1 MGKGYGTYGIGTSQ
15 ATSLLSESLGTIK
28 REMTMLE
35 AIVLKECKNTVH
47 HCFLALAILSAQIV
61 IHAYAHGTTDGIE
74 HINGGII
81 SGMTPSISSAV
92 KLTVVG
98 IETGNRVG

>member
-1 MGKGYGTYGIGTSQ
+1 MAPTSH
-15 ATSLLSESLGTIK
+15 ATSVLSESLGSIK

-35 AIVLKECKNTVH
+35 AIVLKECKKTVH
-47 HCFLALAILSAQIV
+47 HCFLSVAILSAQII
-61 IHAYAHGTTDGIE
+61 IHTYVYGTTDGIE

-92 KLTVVG
+92 KPTVVG